1 MWGRNQHHDVALL
14 QEMADMEPENEVPL
28 LLGQLEE
35 ARSHQEEESK
45 GDEVGVES
53 LDYEPIHSLVYAQTK
68 KGSNQRHFYG
78 YTGLTFA
85 KWIITITI
93 GLLVG
98 VVAYLVESSQE
109 LFITMKKDW
118 TQETI
123 DEGIKLPL
131 VFLGYAGFGIVLVFM
146 SSCLV
151 LLWAPA
157 AAGGGVTLVMAYL
170 NGIDIP
176 SFFEFRTLVT
186 KIVGTICTIS
196 SGLPI
201 GQEGPMVHIG
211 AAIASSLTW
220 MHGRFPTH
228 RRDGSQRYSSPFL
241 QTISKFT
248 QKAWPFDFHNDK
260 DRREF
265 ISAGTAAGLAAA
277 FGAPIGGVL
286 FSLEEA
292 SSFWSRKVMW
302 RSLLCTTM
310 ATMILA
316 WLNDRDF
323 SLSLPGG
330 LAYHG
335 IQVEVDLDSV
345 PLIMVTAGSLGVLG
359 ALLNTVHGWLSQY
372 RAPSKKGLLRVVEAC
387 SITFIAVGTMFIL
400 SHLFG
405 RCLPI
410 QKGQQGEEYWFRYTC
425 PKTDPN
431 TGIAYYN
438 DLATL
443 YFGVPHETIKQL
455 FAMGS
460 ELDTYFSIRSLI
472 LHSMSFFVLFN
483 LAYGVATP
491 GGIFMPSIMVG
502 ASFGAFLG
510 RVFQVYFPGENIQ
523 PGLHALVGA
532 TAMLGGVFRS
542 SLSLVVIMMEGTGG
556 LQYLL
561 PAIIAIYVGNWVAQ
575 HIHHEGA
582 YEADLERLG
591 EVRFLQSEP
600 PRHLISV
607 TAAEM
612 MAPNVIT
619 LTEIVSVGDVI
630 KILKNTQHN
639 GFPII
644 RHADANDE
652 GQLVGLILRHQLLLL
667 LEQRAMIEVD
677 SDMLYLPL
685 PERFIA
691 RNPRV
696 TKEHIYLEHAMR
708 VYHHCHNPHKRYLS
722 SRPEAVDELEL
733 DAILQEHPVTNGV
746 HEANSKENGSA
757 NKEIQEGSDSAKSGQ
772 QVSIHKRERALDL
785 RHYMNRAPVTVR
797 AECSAQRV
805 YIIFRT
811 LGLRHLCVTDSNN
824 SVIGMITRKDI
835 AQSSHHQKEHSE
847 GKITLERQESDGSS
861 YFGDRASKDILFSL
875 P

>member
-1 MWGRNQHHDVALL
+1 
-14 QEMADMEPENEVPL
+14 MEPDNEVPL
-28 LLGQLEE
+28 LLGQSEE
-35 ARSHQEEESK
+35 AHSYHEEEFK
-45 GDEVGVES
+45 TDEVGVES

-68 KGSNQRHFYG
+68 KRNQQRKIYG

-98 VVAYLVESSQE
+98 LVAYLVESSQE
-109 LFITMKKDW
+109 RLISFKKDW

-123 DEGIKLPL
+123 DDGLKLPL
-131 VFLGYAGFGIVLVFM
+131 VFLAYSGFGILLVLM

-176 SFFEFRTLVT
+176 SFFEFQTLVT

-228 RRDGSQRYSSPFL
+228 RRDGSQRYSSPCL
-241 QTISKFT
+241 QNISKFT
-248 QKAWPFDFHNDK
+248 QRAWPFDFHNDK

-330 LAYHG
+330 LAFQG
-335 IQVEVDLDSV
+335 IQVEVDLYAV
-345 PLIMVTAGSLGVLG
+345 PLIMVTSASLGVLG
-359 ALLNTVHGWLSQY
+359 ALLNTAHGWLSQH
-372 RAPSKKGLLRVVEAC
+372 RTSSKKGLWRVVEAC

-400 SHLFG
+400 SHFFG

-410 QKGQQGEEYWFRYTC
+410 QRGQQGEKYWFRYTC

-431 TGIAYYN
+431 TGVAYYN
-438 DLATL
+438 DLASL

-455 FAMGS
+455 FALGS
-460 ELDTYFSIRSLI
+460 ELDTYFSIRSLL
-472 LHSMSFFVLFN
+472 LHSMSFFILFN

-510 RVFQVYFPGENIQ
+510 RVFQGYFPHDSIQ

-542 SLSLVVIMMEGTGG
+542 SLSLVVIMMEGTGS
-556 LQYLL
+556 LHYLI
-561 PAIIAIYVGNWVAQ
+561 PAIIAIYVGNWMAH

-600 PRHLISV
+600 PRHIISV

-619 LTEIVSVGDVI
+619 LTEIVSVAAVI

-644 RHADANDE
+644 RHTEVNDE

-677 SDMLYLPL
+677 SEMLQLPL

-691 RNPRV
+691 RDPRV
-696 TKEHIYLEHAMR
+696 TKEHVFLEHAMR
-708 VYHHCHNPHKRYLS
+708 VYHHCHNPHRRYLS
-722 SRPEAVDELEL
+722 SRAEAVDDLEV
-733 DAILQEHPVTNGV
+733 DDILREHAGITN
-746 HEANSKENGSA
+746 EANKSNGSV
-757 NKEIQEGSDSAKSGQ
+757 NKEIQESDSAKTEQ
-772 QVSIHKRERALDL
+772 QVSLHRRELALDL
-785 RHYMNRAPVTVR
+785 RYYMNRAPVTVR
-797 AECSAQRV
+797 SECSAQRV

-811 LGLRHLCVTDSNN
+811 LGLRHLCVTDSSN

-835 AQSSHHQKEHSE
+835 AQSAHHRADHSE
-847 GKITLERQESDGSS
+847 GKIILERQESDGSS

>member
-1 MWGRNQHHDVALL
+1 MWGRNHQPHVALL
-14 QEMADMEPENEVPL
+14 QEMADMEPENRVPL
-28 LLGQLEE
+28 LVGQLEE
-35 ARSHQEEESK
+35 ARSYREEELK

-68 KGSNQRHFYG
+68 KGSQQRHFYG

-85 KWIITITI
+85 KWLITILI

-98 VVAYLVESSQE
+98 VVAYIVESSQE
-109 LFITMKKDW
+109 VFIMKKRDW

-123 DEGIKLPL
+123 DEGLKLPF
-131 VFLGYAGFGIVLVFM
+131 VFLGYAAFGIALVLL

-228 RRDGSQRYSSPFL
+228 RKDGSRRYASPYL

-323 SLSLPGG
+323 TLSLPGG
-330 LAYHG
+330 LAFHG
-335 IQVEVDLDSV
+335 ASVEVDLNAV

-359 ALLNTVHGWLSQY
+359 ALLNTTHGWLSPL
-372 RAPSKKGLLRVVEAC
+372 RAPSKQGLLRVLEAC
-387 SITFIAVGTMFIL
+387 CITFIAVGTMFLL
-400 SHLFG
+400 SHFFG

-410 QKGQQGEEYWFRYTC
+410 QHGQQGEEYWFRYTC

-431 TGIAYYN
+431 TGISYYN

-455 FAMGS
+455 FAMGY
-460 ELDTYFSIRSLI
+460 ELDTYFSMRSLI

-510 RVFQVYFPGENIQ
+510 RVFQLYFPEENIQ

-561 PAIIAIYVGNWVAQ
+561 PAIIAIYVGNWVAH

-591 EVRFLQSEP
+591 DVRFLQSEP
-600 PRHLISV
+600 PRHLIPV

-619 LTEIVSVGDVI
+619 LTEIISVSDVV
-630 KILKNTQHN
+630 KILKNTTHN
-639 GFPII
+639 GFPVI
-644 RHADANDE
+644 RHTEANDD

-667 LEQRAMIEVD
+667 LEQRALIEVD
-677 SDMLYLPL
+677 SEILRLPL
-685 PERFIA
+685 PERFTS
-691 RNPRV
+691 RDPRV
-696 TKEHIYLEHAMR
+696 TKEHVYLEHAMR
-708 VYHHCHNPHKRYLS
+708 VYHHCHNPHRRYLS
-722 SRPEAVDELEL
+722 SRPGAVDELEL
-733 DAILQEHPVTNGV
+733 DDILQEHPTTNGV
-746 HEANSKENGSA
+746 HEASNGTNDSK
-757 NKEIQEGSDSAKSGQ
+757 NKEIQESSESTKPEH
-772 QVSIHKRERALDL
+772 QVSVHKRELALDL
-785 RHYMNRAPVTVR
+785 RYYMNRAPVTVR
-797 AECSAQRV
+797 AECSAQRA

-811 LGLRHLCVTDSNN
+811 LGLRHLCVTDSSN

-835 AQSSHHQKEHSE
+835 AQSAHHQAEHSVS
-847 GKITLERQESDGSS
+847 KIALERQESDGSS
-861 YFGDRASKDILFSL
+861 YFGDRATKDILFSL